1 MDGKESTM
9 SFLDLLAL
17 ARRRWALLACVV
29 AASMALAVAYA
40 LLATRQ
46 YRVESI
52 LAAPA
57 NATASGADQML
68 SRFGGL
74 ASLAGLPTT
83 DNQARTQ
90 EAVTILRSR
99 AFLREVVE
107 TRQLLPKLFED
118 DWNETAREWQPE
130 HAHSID
136 DGAEALEG
144 LFTVSLDRA
153 TGFVVLVLTWRD
165 REQASEW
172 SKLLV
177 REVNERMRIAA
188 RDQATQSLKFLED
201 ELTRTSAME
210 VREAVY
216 GLMESQIKTR
226 MLTNV
231 TESYAL
237 NFLAPPVVPE
247 ADDFVWPKLAALLL
261 LGLTGGFVLG
271 LAVARYIDGRV
282 SAAARDSGPLAPHA
296 TEA

>member
-1 MDGKESTM
+1 M

-17 ARRRWALLACVV
+17 ARRRWVALACVV
-29 AASMALAVAYA
+29 AVSLGLAVAYA
-40 LLATRQ
+40 LVATRQ

-52 LAAPA
+52 LAPPS
-57 NATASGADQML
+57 NVTSSGADQMM

-74 ASLAGLPTT
+74 ASLVGLPVT

-107 TRQLLPKLFED
+107 TRQLAPKLFAD
-118 DWNETAREWQPE
+118 DWNKTAGQWRPDR
-130 HAHSID
+130 AHSID
-136 DGAEALEG
+136 DGAEALEN

-153 TGFVVLVLTWRD
+153 TGFVMLVLTWRD
-165 REQASEW
+165 REQATEW

-177 REVNERMRIAA
+177 GELNERMRVAA
-188 RDQATQSLKFLED
+188 REQATQSLKFLEE
-201 ELTRTSAME
+201 ELARTGAME

-247 ADDFVWPKLAALLL
+247 ADDFVWPKLSALLL

-271 LAVARYIDGRV
+271 LAVARYLDSG
-282 SAAARDSGPLAPHA
+282 AAAPVGGRLAPRA